1 MKPFR
6 LLQQA
11 NPNLLLF
18 MLLLISMPFSV
29 SAQTAF
35 PITPLPANNI
45 APNNITPSD
54 YVLGSGDQITV
65 SVFGY
70 EEYTGARTVLP
81 DGTIT
86 LPLLGA
92 IPVAGQTTDSLARNL
107 TARLNLL
114 LVDPVVTVSLSI
126 QRPVVVNVAGE
137 VQRPGPIQLR
147 SPTSTTSNTT
157 GDTRS
162 LVPTVSTALIEAGGI
177 TRNADIRQVVVRRA
191 LSGGGY
197 TTISVNLWDAV
208 WSDTAPQDVV
218 LQANDA
224 IFVPRL
230 AADATIDRR
239 LIARSSFSPKTVRVR
254 VVGEVKAPGQIEV
267 APDSSLSSAIASAGG
282 PTNDARLSQVAF
294 VRMSET
300 GQIERQTVNL
310 RELSDS
316 YQVQDGDVVIVPKTN
331 TSTVLDFIGRVTSP
345 LNFLFNIFNRR

>member
-137 VQRPGPIQLR
+137 VQREVGQGP
-147 SPTSTTSNTT
+147 
-157 GDTRS
+157 
-162 LVPTVSTALIEAGGI
+162 
-177 TRNADIRQVVVRRA
+177 RQE
-191 LSGGGY
+191 
-197 TTISVNLWDAV
+197 
-208 WSDTAPQDVV
+208 P
-218 LQANDA
+218 
-224 IFVPRL
+224 
-230 AADATIDRR
+230 
-239 LIARSSFSPKTVRVR
+239 
-254 VVGEVKAPGQIEV
+254 
-267 APDSSLSSAIASAGG
+267 
-282 PTNDARLSQVAF
+282 
-294 VRMSET
+294 
-300 GQIERQTVNL
+300 
-310 RELSDS
+310 
-316 YQVQDGDVVIVPKTN
+316 
-331 TSTVLDFIGRVTSP
+331 
-345 LNFLFNIFNRR
+345 